1 MIKKPPIKAPFFFDT
16 PKGVDHVTKTI
27 MENSSEKITPNKLEE
42 LNKLN
47 RDTKLS
53 LLKSEEQ
60 SLKKFMN
67 EDPSSYPSDPVQRG
81 KLMNIQNLEKSL
93 GVRSDSF
100 KRFVKTGA
108 LPIGKKEP
116 DLWKDVIYPSMSP
129 MEKGTWNAEKRK
141 EKIQKQKEEA
151 EEKKQKRID
160 NHTKQQWG
168 IPDKKS
174 VNYLSNNYSFE
185 ENFKKQSKNINYQK
199 MHNQDLKSKMRGWIS
214 EADKEKKQ
222 EVNKPKESLPGVQS
236 ILAIDLPSQSITPV
250 SPPEDTQSLN
260 QRLNN
265 TKVTPGL
272 STELVKLQK
281 QIRKNVDYVLGTED
295 QKDISE
301 SRNNKTT
308 NKEEN

>member
-199 MHNQDLKSKMRGWIS
+199 MHNQDLKTNMRKWIN

-222 EVNKPKESLPGVQS
+222 EVNKPLSTPEKPREHFV
-236 ILAIDLPSQSITPV
+236 LPSQRVTPV
-250 SPPEDTQSLN
+250 SPGATQSLD
-260 QRLNN
+260 QRLRN
-265 TKVTPGL
+265 TGSLPPGL
-272 STELVKLQK
+272 SIELVKL
-281 QIRKNVDYVLGTED
+281 RKDIDRNINYVLGAD
-295 QKDISE
+295 QKDNLE
-301 SRNNKTT
+301 SRNKETT
-308 NKEEN
+308 NKEELK